1 MKKLILLTFLIS
13 SGAWAELPQPKS
25 SCQIPDLQARY
36 ARLFA
41 AGSFCGK
48 SENSTYAKNLN
59 TLYLRDQDKCK
70 VSGEEIDPS
79 ENQVNQVNQVNQAFL
94 EIENLPER
102 TKKDLCASIDSQI
115 KSLI

>member
-1 MKKLILLTFLIS
+1 
-13 SGAWAELPQPKS
+13 
-25 SCQIPDLQARY
+25 
-36 ARLFA
+36 
-41 AGSFCGK
+41 
-48 SENSTYAKNLN
+48 STYAKNLN

-79 ENQVNQVNQVNQAFL
+79 ENQVNQAFL

>member
-79 ENQVNQVNQVNQAFL
+79 ENQVNQAFV

>member
-1 MKKLILLTFLIS
+1 MKKLILLTLLIS

-59 TLYLRDQDKCK
+59 TLYMRDQDKCK

-79 ENQVNQVNQVNQAFL
+79 ENQVNQAFL

-115 KSLI
+115 RSLI

>member
-1 MKKLILLTFLIS
+1 MPLMKKLILLSLLVG

-41 AGSFCGK
+41 AGSFCGRN
-48 SENSTYAKNLN
+48 ENSNYAKNLN
-59 TLYLRDQDKCK
+59 TLYMRDQDSCK
-70 VSGEEIDPS
+70 VTGKEIDPS
-79 ENQVNQVNQVNQAFL
+79 DDQINQAFR
-94 EIENLPER
+94 EIENLPEKD
-102 TKKDLCASIDSQI
+102 KKELCASVDSQI

>member
-79 ENQVNQVNQVNQAFL
+79 ENQVNQAFL

-102 TKKDLCASIDSQI
+102 AKKDLCASIDSQI

>member
-79 ENQVNQVNQVNQAFL
+79 ENQVNQAFL